1 VNLVPSAAK
10 PFRKGALSAPST
22 CPASLFSKMTMT
34 TWAGAA
40 VPVGTTLD
48 RTSGAATVIGK
59 AAELLG
65 GEAVIS
71 LVAAGVV
78 GLTWL
83 ASSWLP
89 AAPVG
94 AVATVHPASMTTTLA
109 SSAVRHA
116 PRETC
121 VDLGATSSTVRI
133 ADRGRLPCRRHTRA
147 DRHTRPRLAASDD
160 QSYSMSRRIC
170 SMSSMNA

>member
-1 VNLVPSAAK
+1 L
-10 PFRKGALSAPST
+10 
-22 CPASLFSKMTMT
+22 
-34 TWAGAA
+34 
-40 VPVGTTLD
+40 GTTLD
-48 RTSGAATVIGK
+48 RTGGAAAVIGK

-71 LVAAGVV
+71 PVAAGVV
-78 GLTWL
+78 GLTAL

-94 AVATVHPASMTTTLA
+94 AWATVQPASMTTTLA

-116 PRETC
+116 RRGTC

-133 ADRGRLPCRRHTRA
+133 ADRGRLPRRRPTRA
-147 DRHTRPRLAASDD
+147 EQACSAAACCIGRPVLLHVSQDLLHVVDERVIPGDGRGNLVVTEARAILSDG
-160 QSYSMSRRIC
+160 Q
-170 SMSSMNA
+170 